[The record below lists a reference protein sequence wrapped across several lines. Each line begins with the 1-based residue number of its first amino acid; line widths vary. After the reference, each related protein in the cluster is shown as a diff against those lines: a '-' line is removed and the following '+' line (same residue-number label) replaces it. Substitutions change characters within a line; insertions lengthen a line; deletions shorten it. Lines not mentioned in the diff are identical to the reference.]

1 MSKYCWIFFQQDYL
15 VNKQFHLLCKSFVR
29 LLPSRICFFK
39 YSTTLLS
46 SSFDMPA
53 ARPVWWFWWAK
64 GSGNWHK
71 YCNFLL
77 NSSYFTAF
85 PSCFISSRYD
95 LIFCFCSFCSS
106 SFSVFFY
113 FTKWKGQYYF
123 GRKHDRTINFFCMR
137 ANFLDFKTQWSN
149 DCWIFCA
156 LSSGPC

>member
-1 MSKYCWIFFQQDYL
+1 MSKYCWIFLQQDYL

-39 YSTTLLS
+39 CSTTLLS
-46 SSFDMPA
+46 SSFDMPEA
-53 ARPVWWFWWAK
+53 QAVWWFWWAK

-95 LIFCFCSFCSS
+95 LIFFFNAASVLLLLV
-106 SFSVFFY
+106 SFSILQSGKVNIILAESMTGQSTFFV
-113 FTKWKGQYYF
+113 
-123 GRKHDRTINFFCMR
+123 CC
-137 ANFLDFKTQWSN
+137 ANFLDFKIQWSN
-149 DCWIFCA
+149 DCWIFLC
-156 LSSGPC
+156 S